1 MTRIHDDYNGFG
13 TSITKRAI
21 AKKAKIQGAN
31 DGYKMSEARRLSMQE
46 ARKKYC
52 EKHFPIA
59 HNIAYLI
66 KDETGEV
73 IYVGET
79 ANGPKRLAEHFSS
92 CKVKSF
98 HKGQFKQKYTREF
111 WTYEVFECKNKRDR
125 LIKEIELEFKLKPRF
140 NKRWKNN

>member
-1 MTRIHDDYNGFG
+1 MTKIHDNNNG
-13 TSITKRAI
+13 
-21 AKKAKIQGAN
+21 
-31 DGYKMSEARRLSMQE
+31 YMMSEERRLSMQK

-52 EKHFPIA
+52 EKHFPVP
-59 HNIAYLI
+59 HNIAYSI

-98 HKGQFKQKYTREF
+98 HKGQFKQAYAREF

-125 LIKEIELEFKLKPRF
+125 LIKEIELEFEIQPRF
-140 NKRWKNN
+140 NKRWKNK

>member
-1 MTRIHDDYNGFG
+1 MTKIHDVSNG
-13 TSITKRAI
+13 
-21 AKKAKIQGAN
+21 
-31 DGYKMSEARRLSMQE
+31 YMMSEDRRLSMQK

-52 EKHFPIA
+52 EKHFPVA
-59 HNIAYLI
+59 HNIAYSI

-111 WTYEVFECKNKRDR
+111 WTYEVFECENKRDR

-140 NKRWKNN
+140 NKRWKNK